1 MNVIQSVPD
10 GAGVRVPVSGS
21 YGSDWGVFLPVS
33 NSGRKW
39 AKRKKKT
46 RGLDRARPLPKR
58 SMYGRSASVGPEVLP
73 SCHKWTPN
81 QPPKWSS
88 RKTFD
93 PKMPTPKVR
102 KRFAE
107 TPLAK
112 RSHGRGGDSAHGK
125 SIKRPVKPQSRASKR
140 SWSVTPTRRISAQKE
155 HLRDGE
161 SATGRSG
168 RRLPKRQSLPLQ
180 SSSWILPR
188 DSRISDEQDEY
199 LRGRRPSRVISSCE
213 VIPAGYSAKADAS
226 HEQKRTQENVEKPRA
241 KSKRKE
247 KGPSKQPYKISTK
260 RKSVSYNDLYNS
272 RPEMDCRSVE
282 SSQSSRERRWT
293 ISSGSRIGSSIP
305 QLSVEPKT
313 TVQEQLPHL
322 EIIRKNKTDE
332 GANSRE
338 QSRSGE
344 NSRQESSE
352 QPTEDGDLECN
363 KQLKKS
369 YRCSKSLNDIISKQ
383 RGWNKKSKRNRRKGE
398 IGEQFERQIA
408 RLALETKEKTR
419 GSMNEEREEN
429 DMSSKEN
436 DYSATNNE
444 GEGQESKLKPKY
456 LKKLSNPKHYRA
468 KSHDVKVGAELQEP
482 SPTVRTETVLPD
494 NGFYEAARRQLKI
507 RVPTSRKIDVLPLSG
522 VSPTASQYTDGSR
535 STNLYNRSSYIF
547 IASSD
552 ENSKNSN
559 ATREK
564 SSNEDDSSW
573 GLDSVEV
580 LLDGKSKSW
589 TESSL
594 RHKNRSRKNKQ
605 SSKEQADVNVSRK
618 HRKSS
623 KELNADAKNI
633 QQHNTS
639 CQEDLMDDNNRRE
652 RGESNGKDDASSIDG
667 KSAIEGSYCDLNEF
681 TKSVKIQRGSLEVSA
696 PAIDIISNGQP
707 RRQTTI
713 IRQDFRRHSK
723 SVVTESSHFGSYKL
737 SEHAKIKQDLEE
749 IEQEKKSLG
758 TSSMPTTFSQS
769 LTSTIVND
777 PYWYKENEGESS
789 QTDSSKA
796 ESGNISMRVLVASQT
811 PGKDLWRKKSLLTV
825 KGLPNESLENGT
837 EIIGSGLSSL
847 TTKEIDSICK
857 ILSSGSE
864 FNEHSTA
871 MEDEDGTL
879 NTSGTLVKRFKSNNV
894 LKQPLKIER
903 ANIHYRRRKSPRY
916 CEDGDSNSDS
926 RGEVNVGRSI
936 LLGL

>member
-10 GAGVRVPVSGS
+10 GARVRAPVSGS
-21 YGSDWGVFLPVS
+21 CGSDWGVFLPVS

-58 SMYGRSASVGPEVLP
+58 SVGRSASVGPEVLS
-73 SCHKWTPN
+73 SCHKWNPN
-81 QPPKWSS
+81 QTAKWSS
-88 RKTFD
+88 LKTFD
-93 PKMPTPKVR
+93 PRMPKPKVR
-102 KRFAE
+102 ERFAE
-107 TPLAK
+107 TPAAK
-112 RSHGRGGDSAHGK
+112 RLHGRGGESAHGK
-125 SIKRPVKPQSRASKR
+125 SVKRPVKPQSRASKR
-140 SWSVTPTRRISAQKE
+140 SWSVTPSRRISSQKE

-168 RRLPKRQSLPLQ
+168 RRLPKRQSLPTQ
-180 SSSWILPR
+180 SSWILPR
-188 DSRISDEQDEY
+188 ESRISDEQDEY

-213 VIPAGYSAKADAS
+213 VIPAGYAAKAEAS

-260 RKSVSYNDLYNS
+260 RKSASYNDLYNS
-272 RPEMDCRSVE
+272 RPEVDCRSVE

-293 ISSGSRIGSSIP
+293 ISSGSRIGSSLP

-338 QSRSGE
+338 HSRSGE
-344 NSRQESSE
+344 NSRQESSDHH
-352 QPTEDGDLECN
+352 TEDGELECD

-383 RGWNKKSKRNRRKGE
+383 SGWNKKNKRNRRKGE

-408 RLALETKEKTR
+408 RLALETKEKTI
-419 GSMNEEREEN
+419 GSVNEEREEN
-429 DMSSKEN
+429 DKSSKEN
-436 DYSATNNE
+436 EYSATSND
-444 GEGQESKLKPKY
+444 GEGRETKLKPKY
-456 LKKLSNPKHYRA
+456 LKKLASPKHYRA
-468 KSHDVKVGAELQEP
+468 KSHGVKVGAELQEP
-482 SPTVRTETVLPD
+482 NPTVQTETMLPE

-507 RVPTSRKIDVLPLSG
+507 RVPTRKIDVLPLSG
-522 VSPTASQYTDGSR
+522 VSPTASQYTEGSR

-605 SSKEQADVNVSRK
+605 SSKEQEDLNASRK
-618 HRKSS
+618 HRKTS
-623 KELNADAKNI
+623 KEPKAEAKNI

-639 CQEDLMDDNNRRE
+639 CQEDVMDDNNRRE

-667 KSAIEGSYCDLNEF
+667 KSGMEGSYCDLNEL
-681 TKSVKIQRGSLEVSA
+681 TKSVKIQRGSLQISVPAVDIVSN
-696 PAIDIISNGQP
+696 DQP

-723 SVVTESSHFGSYKL
+723 SVVTESSHFGSWKL

-777 PYWYKENEGESS
+777 PYWCKENEGESS

-811 PGKDLWRKKSLLTV
+811 PGKDLWRKKSLSTV
-825 KGLPNESLENGT
+825 KGLPNESLETG
-837 EIIGSGLSSL
+837 IIGSGLSSL

-879 NTSGTLVKRFKSNNV
+879 NTSGTLVQRFENNNV